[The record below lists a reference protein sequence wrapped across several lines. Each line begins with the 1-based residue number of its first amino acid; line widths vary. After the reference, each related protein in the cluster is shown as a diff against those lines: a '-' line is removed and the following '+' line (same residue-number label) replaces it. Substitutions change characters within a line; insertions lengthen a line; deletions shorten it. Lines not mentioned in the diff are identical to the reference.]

1 MRRVAPLLLL
11 SFLVPSPSA
20 ASAQTTLFLT
30 GGVNF
35 TYLATETGLQANY
48 NSAKRPFTGLAATIP
63 IAGPFQVRLGGAYSQ
78 KGNFYGLDRLVP
90 TDPDYPTFGTLE
102 PAWDVHLRMG
112 YLEFSALGGLASPV
126 SGGPVSVHALLGPAV
141 AFLASCKATATEYVD
156 GRLGESTT
164 VSCPEDVDI
173 AKLDFGLAAGGG
185 LTVDLTDRVGVT
197 AGLLYTR
204 GLKDSGDVWVG
215 SDPGSHNDTIE
226 LSARHRVVT
235 LNAGVTYAIR

>member
-11 SFLVPSPSA
+11 SLLVPSPSA
-20 ASAQTTLFLT
+20 ASAQTTLSLT

-35 TYLATETGLQANY
+35 THLATETGLQANY

-63 IAGPFQVRLGGAYSQ
+63 VAGPFQVRLGGAYSQ
-78 KGNFYGLDRLVP
+78 KGNFYGLDRLVA
-90 TDPDYPTFGTLE
+90 TDPAYPTFGTLE

-112 YLEFSALGGLASPV
+112 YLEFAALGGLASPV

-141 AFLASCKATATEYVD
+141 AFLASCKATATVYVD
-156 GRLGESTT
+156 GQLGESTT

-173 AKLDFGLAAGGG
+173 AKIDFGLAAGGG
-185 LTVDLTDRVGVT
+185 LNVDLTDRVGVT

-204 GLKDSGDVWVG
+204 GLRDSGDVWVG
-215 SDPGSHNDTIE
+215 SDPGDLSDIQ

>member
-11 SFLVPSPSA
+11 SFLVPSASA
-20 ASAQTTLFLT
+20 ASAQTTISLT

-35 TYLATETGLQANY
+35 THLATETGLQANY

-63 IAGPFQVRLGGAYSQ
+63 VAGPFQVRIGGAYSQ
-78 KGNFYGLDRLVP
+78 KGHFYGLDRLVP
-90 TDPDYPTFGTLE
+90 RDPDYPTFGTLE

-112 YLEFSALGGLASPV
+112 YLEFAALGGLASPV

-141 AFLASCKATATEYVD
+141 AFLASCKATATVYVD
-156 GRLGESTT
+156 GQLGESTT

-185 LTVDLTDRVGVT
+185 LNVDLTDRVGVT

-204 GLKDSGDVWVG
+204 GLRDSGDVWVG
-215 SDPGSHNDTIE
+215 SDPGDLSDIQ

-235 LNAGVTYAIR
+235 LNAGVTYAVR